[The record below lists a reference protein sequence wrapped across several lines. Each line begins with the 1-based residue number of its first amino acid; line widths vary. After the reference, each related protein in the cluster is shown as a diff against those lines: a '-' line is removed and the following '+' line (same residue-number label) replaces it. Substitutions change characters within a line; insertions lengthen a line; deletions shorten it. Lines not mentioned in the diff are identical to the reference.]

1 MATQI
6 KSTTSAAHF
15 RIPRGICSV
24 FMTSLVAG
32 WLGVFGVVSEV
43 RADGPLT
50 LEEYLNSRM
59 VDLTNPG
66 SASSLIGAFRAT
78 AGMPTTLNLKR
89 SLTIDGTGKLDA
101 NGNPVVVL
109 NLTDLTL
116 ARDVVLT
123 LRSRTPGTKFVINV
137 RRNFAL
143 NNAKIVLNGVS
154 QEDVVYNF
162 LGAGAPRLTG
172 ASKLTGRMLSM
183 VNANVSGF
191 GLVVGKPIGAGVN
204 VSGNGTKTDAPLVSR

>member
-1 MATQI
+1 MAKQI
-6 KSTTSAAHF
+6 KLTVSF
-15 RIPRGICSV
+15 LPLRRFPRICS
-24 FMTSLVAG
+24 MLMAGLVAG
-32 WLGVFGVVSEV
+32 WGGAFGGV
-43 RADGPLT
+43 RDAQADGAQT
-50 LEEYLNSRM
+50 LEGYLNGRM
-59 VDLTNPG
+59 VDLTNPS

-89 SLTIDGTGKLDA
+89 SLTIDGTGKVDA
-101 NGNPVVVL
+101 DGKPVVVL
-109 NLTDLTL
+109 NLMDLTL

-172 ASKLTGRMLSM
+172 ASKLSGRMLSM
-183 VNANVSGF
+183 VNTNVSGF
-191 GLVVGKPIGAGVN
+191 GLIVGKPIGI
-204 VSGNGTKTDAPLVSR
+204 

>member
-1 MATQI
+1 MAKQI
-6 KSTTSAAHF
+6 KSTSSSLPLRYF
-15 RIPRGICSV
+15 PRICSM
-24 FMTSLVAG
+24 FMAGLVAG
-32 WLGVFGVVSEV
+32 WVGAFGGVPDA
-43 RADGPLT
+43 RADDPPT
-50 LEEYLNSRM
+50 LEEYLNGRM
-59 VDLTNPG
+59 VDLTNPS

-89 SLTIDGTGKLDA
+89 SLTIDGTGKVDA
-101 NGNPVVVL
+101 DGKPVVVL
-109 NLTDLTL
+109 NLMDLTL

-172 ASKLTGRMLSM
+172 ASKLSGRMLSM
-183 VNANVSGF
+183 VNTNVSGF
-191 GLVVGKPIGAGVN
+191 GLIVGKPIGGGVN
-204 VSGNGTKTDAPLVSR
+204 LTGNGTKTDAPLVSR

>member
-1 MATQI
+1 MAKQI
-6 KSTTSAAHF
+6 KPTSSSFPLRHF
-15 RIPRGICSV
+15 PRICSI
-24 FMTSLVAG
+24 FMAGLVAG
-32 WLGVFGVVSEV
+32 WVGAFGGGPDA
-43 RADGPLT
+43 RADGPQT

-59 VDLTNPG
+59 VDLTNPS

-101 NGNPVVVL
+101 NGKPVVVL
-109 NLTDLTL
+109 NLMDLTL

-143 NNAKIVLNGVS
+143 NNAKILLNGVS

-172 ASKLTGRMLSM
+172 ASKLSGRLLSM
-183 VNANVSGF
+183 VNTNVSGF
-191 GLVVGKPIGAGVN
+191 GLIVGKPIGAGVN
-204 VSGNGTKTDAPLVSR
+204 LTGNGTKTDAPLVSR

>member
-1 MATQI
+1 MAKQI
-6 KSTTSAAHF
+6 KSTASAS
-15 RIPRGICSV
+15 RVRLSPGIYSI
-24 FMTSLVAG
+24 FMAGVVAG
-32 WLGVFGVVSEV
+32 LVGIFGAVSEA
-43 RADGPLT
+43 RADAPQT
-50 LEEYLNSRM
+50 LEEYLTSRM
-59 VDLTNPG
+59 VDLTNPSG
-66 SASSLIGAFRAT
+66 ASSLIGAFRAT

-109 NLTDLTL
+109 NLMDLSL
-116 ARDVVLT
+116 ARNVVLT

-143 NNAKIVLNGVS
+143 NNAKIVLSGVS

-172 ASKLTGRMLSM
+172 SSKLTGRMLSM

-191 GLVVGKPIGAGVN
+191 GLIVGKPIGAGAN
-204 VSGNGTKTDAPLVSR
+204 LTGNGTKTDAPLVSR